1 MFATIKSST
10 EVSRVFAQGKRL
22 NAHSLTILVYE
33 NEEQHGQGGRVA
45 FVAGKKLGN
54 AVWRNRSKRRLREI
68 CRALGGPWDGLD
80 VVFMA
85 RRDTADCPYGQL
97 LADGKRLVRKAGLQ
111 RGEEQ

>member
-1 MFATIKSST
+1 METIKSST
-10 EVSRVFAQGKRL
+10 EISYIFANGKRFTASSIVL
-22 NAHSLTILVYE
+22 LVQKKA
-33 NEEQHGQGGRVA
+33 QHDQKGRVA